1 MDVLNQHIEH
11 ADAPGR
17 HNGSASPAAEQSAE
31 LGSAQEPARPEQ
43 AERSTGG
50 PMTGRM
56 DDHQQWAA
64 GYNRTV
70 NAEYYAFVA
79 VNTGDRNQAEVDNA
93 PANAEQSAASAE
105 LNQHI
110 DAQERGGQQLEG
122 IPESAASREA
132 AKDIADQYVERSERG
147 ENQEFRAAAREALDR
162 HIDSPEKQ
170 QQQDIQQQPDIDR
183 DL

>member
-1 MDVLNQHIEH
+1 
-11 ADAPGR
+11 
-17 HNGSASPAAEQSAE
+17 
-31 LGSAQEPARPEQ
+31 
-43 AERSTGG
+43 
-50 PMTGRM
+50 M